1 MLRESFSD
9 ALTIAVA
16 AAVLL
21 STSTAASQVVDHY
34 YLDPRNVTEI
44 SKYRS
49 CAGHHYG
56 YDEMMIGLGL
66 YEVETDPT
74 ETNRSMK
81 HYFSPLQ
88 SFRENGSN
96 NTLELHAPFDGTIY
110 RVTAEGHES
119 GYVNK
124 QVWIQSK
131 TSPDTF
137 AILFHVNLLDVFP
150 DYWND
155 YPPEFW
161 QHHGADDTDYE
172 RLAVSSGEVIGYAD
186 LRGTISDIAI
196 LKKVSSAEYHYLSY
210 FDEAVMTESVFA
222 LHQQRGLDSR
232 DDVIVSR
239 EFRNANPLPADCW
252 GGRRDEDWVRLT
264 KAGNDDEGVTGESS
278 DEVFRVSLEEP
289 INGQIHTGVGNLRG
303 WAIGEA
309 GIEKVEIWIDDVY
322 AFDVPY
328 GGSRGDVAN
337 AFPDVSGSGESGYSM
352 AFAYSNLSAGDHTA
366 KAVAYNAAGLVAESS
381 ASFSIEKFEESF
393 ITDPNAVDLT
403 NASCSLSGDEVS
415 ITDAVVSGDP
425 LDMLLKWRTAEQGFE
440 IIEIHGSGTAT
451 AMRVQRQA
459 TSVRDAVANAESSGS
474 TLQVTLE
481 EPVNAEIHSGVGN
494 LRGWAVASE
503 GVEKIEIFIDGD
515 YAFDA
520 PYGGARG
527 DVGAAFPD
535 ISNSTESGFSLAFT
549 YSNLTAG
556 THTME
561 AVARTAD
568 GADERSAVT
577 FEVVK
582 FAQNFI
588 SDSQAVNL
596 DAAGCAT
603 KGDEISIT
611 GAAVAGETYDI
622 VLDWRT
628 AEQGFEIVQIRSP

>member
-1 MLRESFSD
+1 MRERFRD
-9 ALTIAVA
+9 ATAIAVIA
-16 AAVLL
+16 VVLL
-21 STSTAASQVVDHY
+21 STSTAAQVVDHF

-56 YDEMMIGLGL
+56 YDEMLIGLGL

-88 SFRENGSN
+88 SFRDNGSN
-96 NTLELHAPFDGTIY
+96 ITLELHAPFDGTIY

-155 YPPEFW
+155 YPAEFW
-161 QHHGADDTDYE
+161 QYHGADDTDYE
-172 RLAVSSGEVIGYAD
+172 RLTVYSGEVIGYAD

-196 LKKVSSAEYHYLSY
+196 LKKVSSTEYHYLSY
-210 FDEAVMTESVFA
+210 FDEAVMTEPVFA

-252 GGRRDEDWVRLT
+252 GGRREEDWVRLT
-264 KAGNDDEGVTGESS
+264 RAGKDDDGVAGESS

-289 INGQIHTGVGNLRG
+289 INGQIHMGVGNLRG

-309 GIEKVEIWIDDVY
+309 GIEKVEIWIDDMY
-322 AFDVPY
+322 AFDAPY
-328 GGSRGDVAN
+328 GGSRGDVGS
-337 AFPDVSGSGESGYSM
+337 AFPGVSGSGNSGYSM

-366 KAVAYNAAGLVAESS
+366 KAVAYDANGLVAESS
-381 ASFSIEKFEESF
+381 SSFSIEKFEKGF
-393 ITDPNAVDLT
+393 IADPNAVDLT
-403 NASCSLSGDEVS
+403 NASCSVFGDQVS
-415 ITDAVVSGDP
+415 VADAVVSGDP

-451 AMRVQRQA
+451 AKLQQRQA
-459 TSVRDAVANAESSGS
+459 RSVRDAVAAAENSSS
-474 TLQVTLE
+474 ALRVTLE
-481 EPVNAEIHSGVGN
+481 EPVNSEIHSGVGN
-494 LRGWAVASE
+494 LRGWAVAS
-503 GVEKIEIFIDGD
+503 GGIAKIEVYIDGN

-527 DVGAAFPD
+527 DVGAAFPG

-556 THTME
+556 SHTIE
-561 AVARTAD
+561 AVARTVD
-568 GADERSAVT
+568 GAEESSAAT

-588 SDSQAVNL
+588 GDPQAVNL
-596 DAAGCAT
+596 DEASCAT
-603 KGDEISIT
+603 DGDEIIIT
-611 GAAVAGETYDI
+611 GAMVAGEAYDI

-628 AEQGFEIVQIRSP
+628 AEQGFEIVQIRAP